1 MKIDKVGWVLDRLHR
16 SSLTKCL
23 WLDSVILMGPFQL
36 TVFYGSMAVFL
47 ILLFLSSKHRYDQSM
62 NVNATSTAGRILL
75 TLLIMA
81 TIYL

>member
-1 MKIDKVGWVLDRLHR
+1 
-16 SSLTKCL
+16 
-23 WLDSVILMGPFQL
+23 MGPFQL